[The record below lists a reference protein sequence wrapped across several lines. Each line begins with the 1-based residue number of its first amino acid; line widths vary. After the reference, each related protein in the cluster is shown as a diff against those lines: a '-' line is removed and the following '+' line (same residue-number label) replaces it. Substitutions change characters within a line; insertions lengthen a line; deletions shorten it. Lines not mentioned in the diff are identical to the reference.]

1 MGRQSKIGDA
11 ALSGRICYNAGA
23 MPLHEALI
31 AVLGE
36 AFLLILLSR
45 LMFEGII
52 AAFANPQ
59 GKGILLGLW
68 RLPGNLVHEL
78 SHCLGFLIC
87 GYKIKKICLCI
98 WDPRGRGFCMPGD
111 PWAPVAFP
119 QLAMT
124 LAALMPLFVGGALL
138 MILCH
143 QLHISL
149 PHEAMPLPGQGFL
162 AAVWHQSLRFLQK
175 LDFHRWQ
182 TYLFLYL
189 TLSIAAEL
197 VPSNSDLRYALP
209 SLIML
214 TASTW
219 LLLFA
224 LQHAENL
231 QSLYQEIVSWLSGS
245 LQSLGSFLG
254 VLIILSGAACLCGIV
269 PGLMI
274 HALRSD

>member
-1 MGRQSKIGDA
+1 MQ
-11 ALSGRICYNAGA
+11 
-23 MPLHEALI
+23 LHEALI

-36 AFLLILLSR
+36 AFLLLLLSR
-45 LMFEGII
+45 FMFEGII

-78 SHCLGFLIC
+78 SHCLGFLLC

-98 WDPRGRGFCMPGD
+98 WDPRGRGFCVPGE

-124 LAALMPLFVGGALL
+124 LAALMPLFVGGTLL
-138 MILCH
+138 MFLCRE
-143 QLHISL
+143 LHIAL
-149 PHEAMPLPGQGFL
+149 PQETMPLPGQGFIS
-162 AAVWHQSLRFLQK
+162 AVWHQSLRLLQA
-175 LDFHRWQ
+175 LDFQRWQ

-197 VPSNSDLRYALP
+197 VPSNSDLRFAVP

-214 TASTW
+214 TVSFW

-231 QSLYQEIVSWLSGS
+231 QAVYQDIVSWLSWS
-245 LQSLGSFLG
+245 LQRLGSFLG
-254 VLIILSGAACLCGIV
+254 VLIILSGAACLFGIV